1 MNNEVTKNQIE
12 ALKKLAK
19 SRGVKLAPNGDYF
32 RKSKAYKTKYK
43 ELLTMPRAE
52 VKKTWSEEAVA
63 ALKAYAQRV
72 GFPGVN
78 EISPENAREMQKQVK
93 AFAETAPAKPGQI
106 AQIEKLGLH
115 DDPASLSY
123 AEAHQLLSEHGRV
136 VWERQQ
142 QKAA

>member
-1 MNNEVTKNQIE
+1 MNELTKNQIE

-32 RKSKAYKTKYK
+32 RKSKAYKAKYK
-43 ELLTMPRAE
+43 ELQAMPRAE
-52 VKKTWSEEAVA
+52 VKKTWSEKAVA
-63 ALKAYAQRV
+63 ALKAYAKRV

-78 EISPENAREMQKQVK
+78 EITPENAREMQKRIK
-93 AFAETAPAKPGQI
+93 NHEKTAPAKPGQI
-106 AQIEKLGLH
+106 AQIEKLELH
-115 DDPASLSY
+115 ENPASLSY
-123 AEAHQLLSEHGRV
+123 AKAHQLLSEHGRV